1 MWNSFKTENRL
12 RIHIVKAHKVLK
24 PLPSHEMVRNNPQ
37 DTSLVMSPVRDARRE
52 EYKKEE
58 VKEDIRVP
66 EEETLK
72 PHLVLNEMLEWNAGN
87 KTKQK

>member
-1 MWNSFKTENRL
+1 
-12 RIHIVKAHKVLK
+12 
-24 PLPSHEMVRNNPQ
+24 MVCNNPQ

-72 PHLVLNEMLEWNAGN
+72 PHLVLNEMLE
-87 KTKQK
+87 